1 MIFNKLVR
9 DKIPELI
16 AKQGK
21 KVTFRVLQDDE
32 KEQALKDKLIEE
44 VQELINAETREQVI
58 EEMAD
63 IQEVLI
69 ALRSKYKIRL
79 VEVQTVGVNK
89 HAERGGFENGYF
101 LESVE
106 DDQ

>member
-1 MIFNKLVR
+1 MIYNKLVR
-9 DKIPELI
+9 NNIPDII

-21 KVTFRVLQDDE
+21 KVTFRILQDDE
-32 KEQALKDKLIEE
+32 RDQALKDKLLEE
-44 VQELINAETREQVI
+44 VQELIKADTKEQVI

-69 ALRSKYKIRL
+69 AMRSRYKIKL
-79 VEVQTVGVNK
+79 IEVQTVAVNK
-89 HAERGGFENGYF
+89 HAAKGGFENGYF

-106 DDQ
+106 EG